1 MYLGLVAP
9 MLRVHLSSCLR
20 AARSFPRPI
29 TSSQLLLVIPHAYRQ
44 SRIRQVIPAP
54 PHVIPAKAGF
64 WRPTS
69 DADSSGRH
77 RLDTSNGA
85 TFPILPGI
93 HRDGLGRRAL
103 EVKGWIPAF
112 AGMTSGGGG

>member
-9 MLRVHLSSCLR
+9 KLRVPQ
-20 AARSFPRPI
+20 AASPSVVMPAR
-29 TSSQLLLVIPHAYRQ
+29 
-44 SRIRQVIPAP
+44 RQVIPAP
-54 PHVIPAKAGF
+54 HHVIPVPHHVIPVPHHVIPAPHYVIPAKAGI

-69 DADSSGRH
+69 NADSSGRH

-85 TFPILPGI
+85 AFPILPGI
-93 HRDGLGRRAL
+93 HHDRLGRRAL